1 VPVEVNLCFA
11 HDWPFQF
18 ISVLQVVW
26 RFIYNSNIPFF
37 FRETAVA
44 DRVKPREQFVYC
56 VYELCD
62 TRVFTRARIHVHRDR
77 CNIVNVSRV
86 SRPCV
91 SVYVCVPLHAFC
103 TPEYMRA
110 CVRACVMCLCV
121 HEYVFHT
128 RIINMRRFAS
138 FIDAMYKAIF

>member
-1 VPVEVNLCFA
+1 LFRAWLAFPVYQCVAGGVALYLYQQ
-11 HDWPFQF
+11 H
-18 ISVLQVVW
+18 
-26 RFIYNSNIPFF
+26 PFF
-37 FRETAVA
+37 LSRTAVA

-62 TRVFTRARIHVHRDR
+62 TRVFTRARIHAHRDG

-91 SVYVCVPLHAFC
+91 SVYACVPLHAFC

-110 CVRACVMCLCV
+110 CVRACVRVMCTWVCLLYENYRYAPLCKL
-121 HEYVFHT
+121 YWC
-128 RIINMRRFAS
+128 
-138 FIDAMYKAIF
+138 KAIF